1 MSPEDAI
8 SALWQDTIVPGDHY
22 SDAERDLRVRFVT
35 EYLVDYNAYA
45 ACLRVGFHSQFA
57 TDYAKKFM
65 DESFVRK
72 LIKEREFAAEAEGE
86 SATNKRRITA
96 ALFKEANY
104 HGIGSSHAARVSALA
119 KLTTLFDMDAPTKS
133 ESKVT
138 VNQPVQFYLPENG
151 R

>member
-1 MSPEDAI
+1 MPVV
-8 SALWQDTIVPGDHY
+8 QY
-22 SDAERDLRVRFVT
+22 SDAERELRERFVT

-65 DESFVRK
+65 EESFVRK
-72 LIKEREFAAEAEGE
+72 LIKQHELAAESEGE
-86 SATNKRRITA
+86 ADTNKRRIMA

-104 HGIGSSHAARVSALA
+104 HGPGSSHSARVSALA
-119 KLTTLFDMDAPTKS
+119 KLTTLFGMDAPTKS